1 MRPTL
6 LLMAAVTTLGGTA
19 LPAATAMAQTAPA
32 GWTGELWP
40 RGGLA
45 DSNTGGQTGAGL
57 FDGAVMLPLGAGFT
71 ARGEAQTSALGGA
84 DSNGGKLQL
93 WWQDPALGL
102 LGVTAETARSDGLWQ
117 RRYIAQGELY
127 LGPFTL
133 RSQAGYVPNDREGN
147 RGLEGGFFGL
157 ASGGYYPMDALG
169 LNLGGASQ
177 AGKGAGFGN
186 VEWAPAFMPP
196 GTSLTADGA
205 GGADGFLLAVV
216 GVRFVFGP
224 GAGTTVRQRQ
234 VGTAPG
240 FPGLIVGPFGTR
252 DLTPPRAA
260 GNSNSL

>member
-6 LLMAAVTTLGGTA
+6 LTIAA
-19 LPAATAMAQTAPA
+19 AATLAAATSPIGGATAQQAPP

-45 DSNTGGQTGAGL
+45 DSNSGGQTGAGL
-57 FDGAVMLPLGAGFT
+57 FDGAVTLPLGAGFT
-71 ARGEAQTSALGGA
+71 AKGEAQTSALGGA

-102 LGVTAETARSDGLWQ
+102 LGVIAETARSDGLWQ

-133 RSQAGYVPNDREGN
+133 RTQAGYVPGDREGN
-147 RGLEGGFFGL
+147 RGLEGGLFGL
-157 ASGGYYPMDALG
+157 ASGGWYPLDALG
-169 LNLGGASQ
+169 LNLGGATQ

-186 VEWAPAFMPP
+186 IEWAPAFMPP
-196 GTSLTADGA
+196 GSSFTADGA

-216 GVRFVFGP
+216 GVRFTFGP
-224 GAGTTVRQRQ
+224 GAGGPVRQRQ
-234 VGTAPG
+234 VGSAPG
-240 FPGLIVGPFGTR
+240 FPSLLVGPFGTR
-252 DLTPPRAA
+252 NLTPPATRD
-260 GNSNSL
+260 SNSF